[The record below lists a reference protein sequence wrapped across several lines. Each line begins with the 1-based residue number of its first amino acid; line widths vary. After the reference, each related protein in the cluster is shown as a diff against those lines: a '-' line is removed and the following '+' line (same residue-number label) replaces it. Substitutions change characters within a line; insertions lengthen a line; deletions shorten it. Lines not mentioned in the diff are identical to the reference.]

1 MGAMKAIRRRY
12 VLARA
17 VVAAASLVAVTP
29 IAAGP
34 GALPIR
40 SIETRLVDA
49 DSVLNMPFNLFQDTV
64 NIPNTEV
71 DALNILANSLL

>member
-1 MGAMKAIRRRY
+1 
-12 VLARA
+12 